1 MKYIPLNI
9 KPFQVGQRWRMK
21 RDQRCNQYV
30 KWMVDP
36 FRDYCFKKLNFKPK
50 KKKRLIYVPRIAPAE
65 NKGGEKDI
73 YGSRSCRVE
82 NPFASRKEYFNRYID
97 DSDFEKRMQQWCNKN
112 GYEYVHWQN
121 SSLIPIEE
129 QMKMYAESE
138 IVIGPTGTDWINAYW
153 CDSKTLLVEI
163 IPPWNHHPGGDCET
177 FKSEDQIRAVKEN
190 KYHKFP
196 KGWDV
201 SNAVERNLKIIYN
214 EEVVESGI
222 RKWELKLS
230 DKNKNDIIKL
240 MDDHASLSKNN
251 S

>member
-1 MKYIPLNI
+1 KIDLLVKEGASSESAQEVYFFMSNRSHQKRIHQQYGHFMRDALLYVFYYMHKAKMLDNPNWIITMHQRMYGFHPAFIEFINKVFSNVRVGPRAEPLPELIEGSRRMASIGDNKKVKLMKYIPLNI

-97 DSDFEKRMQQWCNKN
+97 DSDFE
-112 GYEYVHWQN
+112 
-121 SSLIPIEE
+121 
-129 QMKMYAESE
+129 
-138 IVIGPTGTDWINAYW
+138 
-153 CDSKTLLVEI
+153 
-163 IPPWNHHPGGDCET
+163 
-177 FKSEDQIRAVKEN
+177 
-190 KYHKFP
+190 
-196 KGWDV
+196 
-201 SNAVERNLKIIYN
+201 
-214 EEVVESGI
+214 
-222 RKWELKLS
+222 
-230 DKNKNDIIKL
+230 
-240 MDDHASLSKNN
+240 
-251 S
+251 